1 MKRIILLA
9 AVVSFCAATAFAQE
23 VKVDVDATA
32 NFASYKTFGWDKS
45 GTVARN
51 PLIAA
56 LIVSSVESELTKRGL
71 TKVDDNPDIKVAV
84 TAAAGVDIQAVGPTW
99 NNAKYQ
105 VWGGYTNP
113 AAMHNVTT
121 GTLLLDL
128 VDTKSDMSV
137 FRGVAR
143 QTLNRSSSADPA
155 ADARGVEKPIK
166 KAVSKMFAKYPGGN
180 RK

>member
-1 MKRIILLA
+1 MRRIILIA
-9 AVVSFCAATAFAQE
+9 AVLSFCVASAAAQE

-56 LIVSSVESELTKRGL
+56 LIVTAVESELTKRGL
-71 TKVDDNPDIKVAV
+71 TKVDDNPDVKVAV
-84 TAAAGVDIQAVGPTW
+84 TAAAGIDIQAVGPTW

-128 VDTKSDMSV
+128 VDSKSDMSV

-155 ADARGVEKPIK
+155 ADARSVEKPIK
-166 KAVSKMFAKYPGGN
+166 KAVSKMFAKYPGGS
-180 RK
+180 KK